1 VNEERGIEQNVETR
15 KKNRLNYFENF
26 CGYFWEQKI
35 KKSKNQK

>member
-1 VNEERGIEQNVETR
+1 MWKQE

-35 KKSKNQK
+35 KKSKMKK